1 MLMKPYEIM
10 EHTADAQ
17 FRAYGATVEEAFG
30 NAITAMA
37 AIITDPAS
45 AERDRE
51 IVVTV
56 HANDLKRLLFE
67 LLDQALFLM
76 DTEKFLAV
84 GVGDIAITQTH
95 GRYTLITTLVGDD
108 IAKHGGNLKAVTYSD
123 MRVEE
128 MPDGTWMLQAVIDI

>member
-1 MLMKPYEIM
+1 MKPYEIM

-17 FRAYGATVEEAFG
+17 FRAYGATLEEAFG
-30 NAITAMA
+30 NAVTAMA

-51 IVVTV
+51 IGVSV

-67 LLDQALFLM
+67 LLDQTLFLM

-84 GVGDIAITQTH
+84 GVGDIAITQAH
-95 GRYTLITTLVGDD
+95 ERFTLTATLVGDD
-108 IAKHGGNLKAVTYSD
+108 IRKHGGNLKAVTYSD
-123 MRVEE
+123 MKVEE
-128 MPDGTWMLQAVIDI
+128 LPDGMWMLQAVIDI